1 MNTNLNEY
9 KIEYSTISFGNLLLN
24 FEFLFQG
31 MKGLE
36 ADIHNHLLIETRKII
51 DEQPLI
57 DRYPHI
63 EVQLV
68 QEFFLQK
75 N

>member
-1 MNTNLNEY
+1 
-9 KIEYSTISFGNLLLN
+9 
-24 FEFLFQG
+24 

-68 QEFFLQK
+68 QEFFLHK
-75 N
+75 IDHFNF